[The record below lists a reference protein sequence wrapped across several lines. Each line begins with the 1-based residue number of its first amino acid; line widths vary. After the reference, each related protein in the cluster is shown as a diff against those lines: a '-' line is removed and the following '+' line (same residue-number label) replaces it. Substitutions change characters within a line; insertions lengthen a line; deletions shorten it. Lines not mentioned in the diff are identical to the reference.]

1 MDSVVSA
8 IGAVIVGV
16 LVILIIGALM
26 AFPVMW
32 LWNLCLI
39 PTVSGVHEITWMQAW
54 GLLVLCGILFKNST
68 SSS

>member
-1 MDSVVSA
+1 MNSISDAVATIIVALVLIVV
-8 IGAVIVGV
+8 IGLV
-16 LVILIIGALM
+16 L

-32 LWNLCLI
+32 LWNACLI
-39 PTVSGVHEITWMQAW
+39 PAVSGVHEIGWIQAW

>member
-39 PTVSGVHEITWMQAW
+39 PAVSGVHEITWMQAW